1 MIEAA
6 DFCRLAELAPFGI
19 YLVRP
24 DRTIIYWNKEAE
36 HITGYTKKEMTGCHC
51 PETTLH
57 HMDEQGTPL
66 CDTYCPILAC
76 MDQKK
81 ALSRKLLFT
90 QKDGTIGV
98 LKVHFIPLPD
108 KNGRIK
114 LVAEIF
120 EKVSQLEK
128 ETPIVENL
136 CSLAYHDSLT
146 GLPNRMFLEAL
157 LKMRFSEFSRLHRLF
172 AVFFADIDHFHDFN
186 EQYGHQAGDH
196 MLKAFARTI
205 TSSMRESDTVGRWGG
220 EEFIGICP
228 IGKKEDIVPLAAR
241 FHQLVSQIS
250 VDHEGPP
257 LHITMSLGITAVQE
271 GDTPESIID
280 RADRFM
286 FAAKKKGRNTTVH
299 DNLD

>member
-51 PETTLH
+51 PETTLN

-66 CDTYCPILAC
+66 CDTYCPILTC

-136 CSLAYHDSLT
+136 CSLAYHDPLT

-172 AVFFADIDHFHDFN
+172 AVFFFRHRPF
-186 EQYGHQAGDH
+186 
-196 MLKAFARTI
+196 
-205 TSSMRESDTVGRWGG
+205 
-220 EEFIGICP
+220 P
-228 IGKKEDIVPLAAR
+228 R
-241 FHQLVSQIS
+241 FQ
-250 VDHEGPP
+250 
-257 LHITMSLGITAVQE
+257 
-271 GDTPESIID
+271 
-280 RADRFM
+280 
-286 FAAKKKGRNTTVH
+286 
-299 DNLD
+299 